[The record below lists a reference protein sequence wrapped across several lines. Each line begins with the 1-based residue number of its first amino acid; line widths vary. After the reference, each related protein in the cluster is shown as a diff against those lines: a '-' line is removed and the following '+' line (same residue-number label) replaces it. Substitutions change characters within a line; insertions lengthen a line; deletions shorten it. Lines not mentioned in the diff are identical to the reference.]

1 MKFAKG
7 KINILLVLKYR
18 INRVININFELE
30 LIIISSWY
38 LFFIISIVF

>member
-18 INRVININFELE
+18 INRVINVNFELE
-30 LIIISSWY
+30 IIIISRWY
-38 LFFIISIVF
+38 LFFIISIIF

>member
-18 INRVININFELE
+18 INRVINVNFELE
-30 LIIISSWY
+30 IIIISSWY